1 MQHKTIRIGIE
12 DSNAARTNSQK
23 NQGDGKHHPITM
35 QNILAT
41 VLKLV

>member
-1 MQHKTIRIGIE
+1 MQHRTIRIGIE

-23 NQGDGKHHPITM
+23 NQGDGKHRPIIT
-35 QNILAT
+35 QSILAT